1 MGEESS
7 EESREETRKISG
19 KGLLRTITI
28 ILFIINARKFLNN
41 PGSEVPI
48 LAILFN
54 MIIYKAI
61 IILIMHKKEITFD
74 DYIQKKIEKYTN
86 KK

>member
-28 ILFIINARKFLNN
+28 ILFIINAWKFLNN

-54 MIIYKAI
+54 MIIYLAI
-61 IILIMHKKEITFD
+61 IILIMHKKEITLE

>member
-7 EESREETRKISG
+7 EESRKASG
-19 KGLLRTITI
+19 KGLLRTITM
-28 ILFIINARKFLNN
+28 ILFIINAWKFLNN

-48 LAILFN
+48 LSILFN
-54 MIIYKAI
+54 MIIYLAI
-61 IILIMHKKEITFD
+61 IILIIHKKEITFD
-74 DYIQKKIEKYTN
+74 DYIQEKIEKYIN

>member
-7 EESREETRKISG
+7 EESNKKTSG

-28 ILFIINARKFLNN
+28 ILFIINAWKFLNN
-41 PGSEVPI
+41 PSSEVPI

-54 MIIYKAI
+54 MIIYLAI

>member
-7 EESREETRKISG
+7 EESREETRKISR

-28 ILFIINARKFLNN
+28 ILFIINAWKFLNN

-54 MIIYKAI
+54 MIIYLAI